1 MTNAQKRLE
10 RSIRITPRAD
20 RDRHVPEWS
29 HDLAAAAEHSDEAA
43 REVSKGARAVAWT
56 LRRRQVERALTG
68 GSGVAVAVVAWS
80 VILLLGVTAFLLG
93 GPVLV
98 LVVLIGAGVLI
109 VLAKAGS
116 PTHWSHR
123 MMLVSAAAWLVCT
136 IYFWWAWGVAF
147 EAEDAMRPVPNAA
160 RYDGAALLLGL
171 IAFAGFVASVVVA
184 VVRGRRPM
192 PTKTGPDGTRIAPPG
207 P

>member
-29 HDLAAAAEHSDEAA
+29 HDLAAAAEQSDEAA
-43 REVSKGARAVAWT
+43 REVSKGARTVAWT
-56 LRRRQVERALTG
+56 LRRRQAERALTG
-68 GSGVAVAVVAWS
+68 GSGVGGAVWAWS
-80 VILLLGVTAFLLG
+80 GIVVLGGAAFLLG

-98 LVVLIGAGVLI
+98 LMLLVGAGVLA
-109 VLAKAGS
+109 VLGKAGS
-116 PTHWSHR
+116 PTHWSHLL
-123 MMLVSAAAWLVCT
+123 MLVSAAVWLVCT
-136 IYFWWAWGVAF
+136 VYFWWAWGVAF
-147 EAEDAMRPVPNAA
+147 EAEDAMRPVPAAA

-171 IAFAGFVASVVVA
+171 VAFAGFVAAVVVA
-184 VVRGRRPM
+184 VVRARRRAGARTSPGGM
-192 PTKTGPDGTRIAPPG
+192 SAAPPG